1 MTSQRV
7 SSTLLRDLID
17 SFLGI
22 KAMTGDEIARHDLS
36 MTHFIAMRVIETRG
50 PCTMSC
56 LTECLDVTHGASTG
70 IIDRLAKLGLVERSH
85 SPQDRRVVHAS
96 LTPKGSALVAEVK
109 EATTAR
115 FEQMFSKFDEASQE
129 QLAKGLALLA
139 EAFRSAPSS
148 SDGDQCH
155 AASR

>member
-1 MTSQRV
+1 MTYQRA

-22 KAMTGDEIARHDLS
+22 RAMTREEMARHDLS
-36 MTHFIAMRVIETRG
+36 MTHFVAMRVIETQSA
-50 PCTMSC
+50 CTMSC
-56 LTECLDVTHGASTG
+56 LTDHLDVTHGASTG

-85 SPQDRRVVHAS
+85 SPQDRRVVQVS
-96 LTPKGSALVAEVK
+96 LTPKGSILIADVK
-109 EATTAR
+109 AGTIAR
-115 FEQMFSKFDEASQE
+115 LEQILSKFDAPSQE

-139 EAFRSAPSS
+139 DAFRPTPIS
-148 SDGDQCH
+148 SDGDHAH